1 MRPQPLRQSRALL
14 PGPRQSVDS
23 RQAAESQACRVPHQ
37 RHAADTNPACREVE
51 RQAVAFKERM
61 RKENIAAVRQA
72 SASCSMHQHHAP
84 G

>member
-14 PGPRQSVDS
+14 PGPRESVDS
-23 RQAAESQACRVPHQ
+23 SQAAESQTCRVAH
-37 RHAADTNPACREVE
+37 HIHTADPNPACREVE

-72 SASCSMHQHHAP
+72 SASCGMHQHHAP